1 MRRRI
6 MLIRPFTMR
15 ITAAGLIAA
24 VVGSGFKK
32 AVKIPAVFLLG
43 AAGLFLIASAVR
55 MLLSV

>member
-1 MRRRI
+1 
-6 MLIRPFTMR
+6 MLIRHFTMR

-32 AVKIPAVFLLG
+32 AVKIPAVFLLVTVW
-43 AAGLFLIASAVR
+43 LFLIASAVR